1 MQRWYGQ
8 VAHTRQKRGYAPL
21 AMPLM
26 FVAVLSVL
34 VGCGVYLGTVRGQ
47 RSPSA
52 TGFGESEQDEAVDA
66 IEPGAPRPG
75 YAYLQVSTQ
84 GPRLRDRLQGL
95 VGVIVLLGVGA
106 AALAFALYELG
117 HLINRTIEAFLD

>member
-1 MQRWYGQ
+1 
-8 VAHTRQKRGYAPL
+8 
-21 AMPLM
+21 MPLM

-34 VGCGVYLGTVRGQ
+34 VGCAVYLGTVRGQ

-52 TGFGESEQDEAVDA
+52 TGFGEPEQDQAVEA
-66 IEPGAPRPG
+66 IEPGAPPPG

-95 VGVIVLLGVGA
+95 VGVIMLLGVGA

>member
-1 MQRWYGQ
+1 
-8 VAHTRQKRGYAPL
+8 
-21 AMPLM
+21 MPLM

-34 VGCGVYLGTVRGQ
+34 VGCAVYLGSVRGP

-52 TGFGESEQDEAVDA
+52 TGFGEPDRDEAVEG
-66 IEPGAPRPG
+66 IEPGAPPPG

-84 GPRLRDRLQGL
+84 DPSPRDRLQGL

>member
-1 MQRWYGQ
+1 
-8 VAHTRQKRGYAPL
+8 
-21 AMPLM
+21 M

-34 VGCGVYLGTVRGQ
+34 VGCAVYLGTVRGQ
-47 RSPSA
+47 GSSSV

-66 IEPGAPRPG
+66 IEPGAPPPG

-84 GPRLRDRLQGL
+84 GPGLRDRLQGL

-106 AALAFALYELG
+106 VALAFALYELG

>member
-8 VAHTRQKRGYAPL
+8 VAHTGQERGYAPL
-21 AMPLM
+21 AMPLV
-26 FVAVLSVL
+26 FVIVLSVL
-34 VGCGVYLGTVRGQ
+34 VGCAVYLGTVRGQ

-52 TGFGESEQDEAVDA
+52 TRFGESELDEAVGA
-66 IEPGAPRPG
+66 VEPGAPPPG

-84 GPRLRDRLQGL
+84 GPELRDRLQGL

>member
-8 VAHTRQKRGYAPL
+8 VAHPRQKRGYAPL

-26 FVAVLSVL
+26 FVTVLSVL
-34 VGCGVYLGTVRGQ
+34 VGCAVYLGTVRAL

-52 TGFGESEQDEAVDA
+52 TGFGESEQEEAVEA
-66 IEPGAPRPG
+66 IDPGAPPPG

-84 GPRLRDRLQGL
+84 GPGLRDRLQGL
-95 VGVIVLLGVGA
+95 VGVIMLLAVGA
-106 AALAFALYELG
+106 AALAFALYEFG
-117 HLINRTIEAFLD
+117 HLINRMIEAFLD

>member
-1 MQRWYGQ
+1 
-8 VAHTRQKRGYAPL
+8 
-21 AMPLM
+21 MPLM

-52 TGFGESEQDEAVDA
+52 TGFGESERDEAVEA
-66 IEPGAPRPG
+66 IEPGAPPPG

>member
-1 MQRWYGQ
+1 
-8 VAHTRQKRGYAPL
+8 
-21 AMPLM
+21 MPLM

-34 VGCGVYLGTVRGQ
+34 VGCAVYLGTIRGQ
-47 RSPSA
+47 QSPSA
-52 TGFGESEQDEAVDA
+52 TGFGETEEETVGA
-66 IEPGAPRPG
+66 IEPGSPPPG

-95 VGVIVLLGVGA
+95 VGVIVLIGVGA

-117 HLINRTIEAFLD
+117 HLINKTIEAFLD